1 MVGHGTGG
9 VVCSGLEDSGRA
21 GPLEHHYTTREE
33 HCGVWRCVDR
43 PSVFLRYGSLEIPRL
58 PLYMYDVEHV
68 VPFRTI
74 SDMVGGGS
82 VRGATG
88 LDDGLPH
95 VGMWASLSTGWVVA

>member
-1 MVGHGTGG
+1 VVGHGTGG
-9 VVCSGLEDSGRA
+9 VVCCGLEDSGRA
-21 GPLEHHYTTREE
+21 VLLEHHYTTREE

-74 SDMVGGGS
+74 WDMVGGGPLG
-82 VRGATG
+82 VRPTNRF
-88 LDDGLPH
+88 DGLPL
-95 VGMWASLSTGWVVA
+95 GFPQQAGL